1 MLLFASSRCP
11 LTQTNETSL
20 ASSSTNAKRR
30 SQRSLFFTGPF
41 GVRHLSSR
49 RQRICQPSLKHF
61 SMYLLSVRTS
71 IAPLTLSS
79 ASHTAVSSIRFCVVS
94 MALPTSCSVPP
105 SRSINAAQ
113 PPRPATP
120 SALQLPSVHTS
131 VLMGRSIQS
140 LAPSRLGVV
149 PALVHRRPRLRAN
162 GPLAWRSVCAAPA
175 PSQNVLHLVGV
186 VKLAGVEAC

>member
-11 LTQTNETSL
+11 GTQTNETSL

-49 RQRICQPSLKHF
+49 RHRICQPSLKHF

-71 IAPLTLSS
+71 IAPVTLSS
-79 ASHTAVSSIRFCVVS
+79 GLADRGQFHPILCRLHGASDKLLRTAVPFDQRR
-94 MALPTSCSVPP
+94 PT
-105 SRSINAAQ
+105 AAA
-113 PPRPATP
+113 ATP

-131 VLMGRSIQS
+131 VFMGRSIQS

-149 PALVHRRPRLRAN
+149 PALVHRGPRPRVN
-162 GPLAWRSVCAAPA
+162 GPLARRSVCAAPA
-175 PSQNVLHLVGV
+175 PCAERPPPRWRSQ
-186 VKLAGVEAC
+186 ARRR